1 MNHENEEKL
10 PVFQAVEAEVET
22 DESRPSQPV
31 KLPNPPISAAT
42 DSQGKDTVIPHI
54 VAAATILF
62 WKFECGNYSREET
75 IQRRKVLFYCNF

>member
-31 KLPNPPISAAT
+31 KLPNPPVSAAT
-42 DSQGKDTVIPHI
+42 DSQGK
-54 VAAATILF
+54 AIL
-62 WKFECGNYSREET
+62 NS
-75 IQRRKVLFYCNF
+75 